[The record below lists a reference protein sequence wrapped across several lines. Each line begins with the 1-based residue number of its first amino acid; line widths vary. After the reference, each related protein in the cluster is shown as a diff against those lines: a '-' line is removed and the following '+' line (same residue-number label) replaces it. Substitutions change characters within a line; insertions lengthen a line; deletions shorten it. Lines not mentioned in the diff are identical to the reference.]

1 MPAVT
6 FQNNFRHSFHCCIS
20 KNSITKTDIVIL
32 MNFHYSMPDTVFYKH
47 AKFQLPTMHIY
58 YVNVFCYLANF
69 QSPFSQNHLFK
80 TPQGTFYLY
89 LNNFANN
96 IGMEIIFASVES
108 SLNCLSDDTIIS
120 QFNFPTYSSL
130 W

>member
-1 MPAVT
+1 
-6 FQNNFRHSFHCCIS
+6 
-20 KNSITKTDIVIL
+20 

-47 AKFQLPTMHIY
+47 AKYQLPAMHIY
-58 YVNVFCYLANF
+58 YVNVFWYLANF

-96 IGMEIIFASVES
+96 IGMEIMFASVES